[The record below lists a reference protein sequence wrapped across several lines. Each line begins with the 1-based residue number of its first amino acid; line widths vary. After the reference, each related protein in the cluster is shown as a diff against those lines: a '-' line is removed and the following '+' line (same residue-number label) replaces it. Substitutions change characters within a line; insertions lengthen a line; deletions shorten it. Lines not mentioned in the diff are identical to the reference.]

1 MNGSGETP
9 LTEKKIKGRKSP
21 FCLTEEI
28 LAGIRYVPE
37 TTISDFVAQINEL
50 RDEKLMKRLTIKQ
63 LTESLLEEG
72 CLEQKFQN
80 GYTRKFLT
88 EKGREAGIR
97 RKRGSARTEI
107 LMRCSFIRR
116 KDRNIWWD

>member
-1 MNGSGETP
+1 M
-9 LTEKKIKGRKSP
+9 
-21 FCLTEEI
+21 
-28 LAGIRYVPE
+28 PE

-88 EKGREAGIR
+88 EKGRKAGIR
-97 RKRGSARTEI
+97 AEERISSNGNPYEVFLYTEEGQKYLVGLMKRMSGTDVKTCQ
-107 LMRCSFIRR
+107 L
-116 KDRNIWWD
+116 